1 MENNIKFE
9 LKQTTVENI
18 HAFSQI
24 LKKDPNTM
32 LEEALEQY
40 FQSEQQKLIEKNQDD
55 ENAMTN
61 LDYDEFWDD
70 VELD

>member
-1 MENNIKFE
+1 MNK
-9 LKQTTVENI
+9 LKIEFKQSTVENLQ
-18 HAFSQI
+18 AFSEI
-24 LKKDPNTM
+24 LKKDINTM

-40 FQSEQQKLIEKNQDD
+40 FQSEQEKLLEKNQDD

-61 LDYDEFWDD
+61 LDYNEFWDD